1 MSEPVK
7 IVDRQSR
14 DFGECLGIVG
24 LLVIETSGLL
34 LRGKQEK
41 SGVVISRARLLQR
54 QQNVNEYAGRWAALP
69 MRSRSLDRIVRRPRG
84 RAAVIV
90 AAKHGALID
99 EERPPAALAILDGCR
114 RRLVLIAGGIE
125 FETVTVLIQQLFLHQ
140 LLFNQLV

>member
-41 SGVVISRARLLQR
+41 LGVVTSRARLLQR
-54 QQNVNEYAGRWAALP
+54 QQNVNDYAGRVVGQF
-69 MRSRSLDRIVRRPRG
+69 DCGTRILRVIHERDA
-84 RAAVIV
+84 RAT
-90 AAKHGALID
+90 
-99 EERPPAALAILDGCR
+99 
-114 RRLVLIAGGIE
+114 
-125 FETVTVLIQQLFLHQ
+125 F
-140 LLFNQLV
+140 